1 MSWTLS
7 ADSEEQWP
15 GYKAGTHCLRGQE
28 ASGAGRLLIAAAALC
43 LSRAAIV
50 PWMMKTGVISTT
62 GPTDEEIVCTSLI
75 LMCVFALSGMWAK
88 FSPLLAT
95 VFALGLFTGLCVRDF
110 LTYKDLFDAG
120 LISKIV
126 LALLLLRGLM
136 NAVVSKTL

>member
-7 ADSEEQWP
+7 AESDEQWP
-15 GYKAGTHCLRGQE
+15 GYSTGSKRLRGSE
-28 ASGAGRLLIAAAALC
+28 ATGAGRLLLAAAALC

-50 PWMMKTGVISTT
+50 PWLMKVSAPTTT

-75 LMCVFALSGMWAK
+75 LMAVFAISGMWAR

-95 VFALGLFTGLCVRDF
+95 TFAVGLFTGLCVRDF
-110 LTYKDLFDAG
+110 MTYKDLFDAG
-120 LISKIV
+120 LLSKIA

-136 NAVVSKTL
+136 NAVVSKTI